1 VHFAPTIADIKE
13 FIPGPDMGTNEL
25 ALGWIKDETGRA
37 GGVPRE
43 AGGIPLHEIGSKGI
57 SLHPISDK
65 VEVSVDFPDKAF
77 SFSAALAVRRLCR

>member
-1 VHFAPTIADIKE
+1 VHFAPTIAGIKE

-43 AGGIPLHEIGSKGI
+43 AGGILI
-57 SLHPISDK
+57 SCDEWAP
-65 VEVSVDFPDKAF
+65 A
-77 SFSAALAVRRLCR
+77 